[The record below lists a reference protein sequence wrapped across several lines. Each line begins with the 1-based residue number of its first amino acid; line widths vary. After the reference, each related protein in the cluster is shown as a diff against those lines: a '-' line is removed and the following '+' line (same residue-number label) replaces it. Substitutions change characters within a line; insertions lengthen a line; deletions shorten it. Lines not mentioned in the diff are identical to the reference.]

1 MAQSVFRSGQIIPS
15 SVKVSIDVPDMG
27 RGQDKEET
35 VDLSEVL
42 GGRTV
47 EELQE
52 EKRRLESEILDL
64 EDRIKT
70 KLSDA
75 QIQADGIIENAKAE
89 ANRIIKKDNDKAQ
102 IIRQEADDERSRIIS
117 EAKDEAA
124 ILVRN
129 ANDEAEK
136 IKKEAIKQGIE
147 KGYKD
152 GYDKESAEVKRLVE
166 RVQIILN
173 SAIAKR
179 DEIFVETE
187 QQIIGLVL
195 LIAKKVIKVITENQ
209 KNVVINN
216 VVQALRKVKSRGE
229 VSIRVNLADIE
240 LTSEHKKDFVE
251 MVEGVKSIRI
261 LEDNT
266 VDRGGCIIETD
277 FGSIDARITSQL
289 REIED
294 NILELMPIQSVGKQN
309 ESV

>member
-1 MAQSVFRSGQIIPS
+1 MAQSVFRNGQIIS
-15 SVKVSIDVPDMG
+15 SPVKVSIDVPDMG
-27 RGQDKEET
+27 RGAVKEET

-42 GGRTV
+42 GGKTV
-47 EELQE
+47 EEYQE

-75 QIQADGIIENAKAE
+75 QIQADGIIENAKSE

-102 IIRQEADDERSRIIS
+102 IIRQEAEDEKNRIIS

-147 KGYKD
+147 KGDRD
-152 GYDKESAEVKRLVE
+152 GYEKESAEVKRLVE

-229 VSIRVNLADIE
+229 VSIKVNLADIE